1 MKSGDMLEKL
11 YEGLEL
17 LPSLLKER
25 DAWDS
30 LIVNRRKPYT
40 YRVFTTLPNG
50 LRLCLH
56 KFDPCHTHEAFS
68 HPHPWPG
75 AFVILNG
82 SYKMNVGYSCM
93 GRKDNH
99 PAEVISLILK
109 KYSCYEII
117 DPCTW
122 HSVIPLE
129 PTYTVMVNDVPWN
142 TDTQAHTAVRTTKGK
157 DLDKMPEVELLNHLD
172 LFKIMVHFWKRQQVI
187 PTNEE

>member
-1 MKSGDMLEKL
+1 MNQIKSGQMLDRLNEAL
-11 YEGLEL
+11 VL
-17 LPSLLKER
+17 LPSILDNRE
-25 DAWDS
+25 AWDS
-30 LIVNRRKPYT
+30 LIVNRRKPFT
-40 YRVFTTLPNG
+40 YRVFTTLPNE

-75 AFVILNG
+75 AFVILQG

-99 PAEVISLILK
+99 PAEVLSLILK

-117 DPCTW
+117 DPLTW

-129 PTYTVMVNDVPWN
+129 TTYTVMVNDVPWEPE
-142 TDTQAHTAVRTTKGK
+142 TQAHTSIRTTKGK
-157 DLDKMPEVELLNHLD
+157 DLDKMPEDELLQHLE
-172 LFKIMVHFWKRQQVI
+172 LFKHLVEGWKTNQQGVK
-187 PTNEE
+187 

>member
-1 MKSGDMLEKL
+1 MMKSGYMLDRL
-11 YEGLEL
+11 NDALEL
-17 LPSLLKER
+17 LPSILDNRE
-25 DAWDS
+25 AWDS

-75 AFVILNG
+75 AFIILRG

-93 GRKDNH
+93 GRTDNH
-99 PAEVISLILK
+99 PAEVISLILNK
-109 KYSCYEII
+109 HSAYEII
-117 DPCTW
+117 DPNTW

-129 PTYTVMVNDVPWN
+129 TTYTVMVNDVPWN
-142 TDTQAHTAVRTTKGK
+142 QETQAHTAVRTTKGK
-157 DLDKMPEVELLNHLD
+157 DLDKMPEDELFNHLE
-172 LFKIMVHFWKRQQVI
+172 LFKQLV
-187 PTNEE
+187 EEHKNKS